1 MKRYTLIAIAAL
13 LAAMP
18 APGQIIQRMER
29 DVLAAEKLQQ
39 TLEEAPP
46 LALDDL
52 KKIALFGRFSPDLR
66 SEESG
71 MLRRT
76 ALRLSQG
83 DYASARKDWE
93 LALSKMKEREF
104 EPDLDAL
111 VHGVLQQA
119 YLDKNANFQPL
130 RAAVEFREQQ
140 REAVYRERARLE
152 RLKAS
157 FDEGKASDDLQIQPL
172 ILTGKYAAGV
182 RPVER
187 AEPQP
192 ATADSVSTELQRIVA
207 LCNTADSNVQQA
219 VADLHKALDGQILQT
234 MSNAS
239 KMLHDTAKAIIN
251 NVKA

>member
-1 MKRYTLIAIAAL
+1 MIRYTLIAIAAS

-39 TLEEAPP
+39 TLEKAPL

-52 KKIALFGRFSPDLR
+52 QKIALFGRFSPNLR